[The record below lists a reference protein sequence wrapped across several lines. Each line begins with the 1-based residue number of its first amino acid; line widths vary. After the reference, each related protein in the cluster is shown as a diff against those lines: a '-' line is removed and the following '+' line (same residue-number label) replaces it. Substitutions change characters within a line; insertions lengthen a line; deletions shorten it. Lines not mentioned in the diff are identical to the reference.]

1 MAAGCVLSGT
11 RGGTTGAMVAGVQ
24 VLRESSEGVFVPLT
38 VGGGIRGLTDSSGR
52 TYTALEVAGEYFRS
66 GADKV
71 SIGGD
76 AVEAALEYR
85 ATGVKTGTTSIEQIS
100 THYGRQAVV
109 ISIDP
114 KRVWVADAEGCPH
127 ELTRST
133 AARGPAGEE
142 WCWWQCTV
150 KGGRET
156 RDLGAVELAR
166 AVEELGAGEILLNNI
181 DCDGVGQV
189 CAACCAGDYSHSQ
202 HAVLG

>member
-1 MAAGCVLSGT
+1 M
-11 RGGTTGAMVAGVQ
+11 
-24 VLRESSEGVFVPLT
+24 PLT
-38 VGGGIRGLTDSSGR
+38 VGGGIRGLTDASGR
-52 TYTALEVAGEYFRS
+52 SYSALEVAGEYFRS

-76 AVEAALEYR
+76 AVEAALALRE
-85 ATGVKTGTTSIEQIS
+85 TGEKTGTSSIEQIS

-114 KRVWVADAEGCPH
+114 KRVWVADPDGCPH
-127 ELTRST
+127 ELTQPKT
-133 AARGPAGEE
+133 ARGPAGEE

-189 CAACCAGDYSHSQ
+189 RSRAPNAQAGALCCTVLCNHRCLAAGSETLS
-202 HAVLG
+202 LIF